1 MTTRRLRLAL
11 ASLVLLTL
19 PPASASTPRW
29 SSCRRDGAVRV
40 SDVSVLPDDPRPG
53 DRVYLN
59 ITADVPF
66 PITTWSRPSFK
77 ASVYYSY
84 STWVAVWIPVFK
96 SLGPMC
102 GPHGFALCPVPRGAS
117 QIIRASFRVPSR
129 AVAGAYRVV
138 FEANQKDAAL
148 FCLDLR
154 LRFRDDQARNQPA
167 SVSRAA

>member
-1 MTTRRLRLAL
+1 MTSLRLLAF
-11 ASLVLLTL
+11 ASLVLLTFA
-19 PPASASTPRW
+19 PTSASTARW
-29 SSCRRDGAVRV
+29 STCRRDGAVRV

-66 PITTWSRPSFK
+66 PITTWTRPSFK
-77 ASVYYSY
+77 ASVYYS
-84 STWVAVWIPVFK
+84 TWIAWILVAE
-96 SLGPMC
+96 SLGPVC
-102 GPHGFALCPVPRGAS
+102 GPGGFALCPVPRGAS
-117 QIIRASFRVPSR
+117 QIIRASFRIPSR

-138 FEANQKDAAL
+138 FEANQKDVAL

-154 LRFRDDQARNQPA
+154 LRFRDVEGRNQQA

>member
-1 MTTRRLRLAL
+1 MTTPRLLLAL

-19 PPASASTPRW
+19 PPASASTARW

-77 ASVYYSY
+77 ASVYF
-84 STWVAVWIPVFK
+84 STWVAWIPVAK

-117 QIIRASFRVPSR
+117 QIIRASFRIPSR

-154 LRFRDDQARNQPA
+154 LRFRDDEGQSQPA

>member
-1 MTTRRLRLAL
+1 MTTPRLLLAL

-19 PPASASTPRW
+19 PPASASTARW

-77 ASVYYSY
+77 ANVSY
-84 STWVAVWIPVFK
+84 SIGVAWIPVFQ

-154 LRFRDDQARNQPA
+154 LRFRDDEGQSQPA

>member
-1 MTTRRLRLAL
+1 MPTPRLRLAL

-19 PPASASTPRW
+19 SPASASTARW

-40 SDVSVLPDDPRPG
+40 SDVSVLPDSPRSG
-53 DRVYLN
+53 ELVHLN

-77 ASVYYSY
+77 ASVYYS
-84 STWVAVWIPVFK
+84 TWLAWIPVAK

-102 GPHGFALCPVPRGAS
+102 GPRGFALCPVLRGTS
-117 QIIRASFRVPSR
+117 QLIRASFRVPSR
-129 AVAGAYRVV
+129 AIAGAYRIV
-138 FEANQKDAAL
+138 FEANQKDATL

-154 LRFRDDQARNQPA
+154 LGFRDDEGRRRRA

>member
-1 MTTRRLRLAL
+1 MPTPRLRLAL

-19 PPASASTPRW
+19 SPASASTARW

-40 SDVSVLPDDPRPG
+40 SEVSVLPDSPRSG
-53 DRVYLN
+53 ELVHLN

-77 ASVYYSY
+77 ASVYYS
-84 STWVAVWIPVFK
+84 TWLAWIPVAK

-102 GPHGFALCPVPRGAS
+102 GPRGFALCPVLRGTS
-117 QIIRASFRVPSR
+117 QLIRASFRVPSR
-129 AVAGAYRVV
+129 AIAGAYRIV
-138 FEANQKDAAL
+138 FEANQKDATL
-148 FCLDLR
+148 FCLDLP
-154 LRFRDDQARNQPA
+154 LGFRDDEGRRRRA